1 VRRVG
6 GPGSARDPLAKATV
20 GRLLAAGFVLAVT
33 ALLVVG
39 GISYLQIGNLLRD
52 RGPVDHAETV
62 LDIVN
67 DVDRGLTEAETG
79 QRGYVI
85 TGQENY
91 LGPYSSALPAIQQD
105 ISSLTAM
112 TAKERNQQAVLVQL
126 RAPVRDKLAELA
138 ETIQLR
144 RTNGFGS
151 AQRVVLSERGARDM
165 TTARRLL
172 HQMSDQ
178 EQALLA
184 QRQRASAA
192 NAAYTQRLILLGA
205 LLGALLVGGAA
216 RLVAR
221 TITGPVR
228 EVTAA
233 ARRVRDGDLGAPAR
247 IGGPQELVQMGAAVN
262 DAVDAVVQA
271 RDQALAATQAKSAF
285 LATMSHEIRTPMN
298 AVIGMTGLL
307 LDTDLDAQQR
317 DFARTVRDSG
327 DALLEII
334 NDILDFSKIE
344 SGDLELEEQ
353 AFDLRDCVES
363 ALSLVAFEA
372 ETKGLELVAQLDAS
386 CPELVVGDVTRF
398 RQVVVNL
405 LSNAVKFTAQGE
417 VIVAVSAQ
425 QLTAASEGFTGP
437 VRLHVSVSDS
447 GIGIPAD
454 RMDRLFVAFSQVDS
468 STTRSYA
475 GTGLG
480 LAISRRLAQ
489 AMGGDLEVSSDPGV
503 GSTFTFTAVLRG
515 SERRLTPATS
525 AGSLEGLSCLV
536 VDDNATNRRVV
547 QLLLEGWGMACSAVD
562 TGAAAL
568 DLVAGSTFDIAV
580 LDRQMPGMG
589 GEQLAKQM
597 RVLPAGRDLPLVLL
611 TSLQWQPEGEYRE
624 LFAAMLTKPTKS
636 AVLREVFLRVLAP
649 AAATLAALET
659 AGGRRDSDG
668 PAYAPRTLR
677 VLLAEDNVVN
687 QKVAQQMLARLGHR
701 VDTVSNGLEALLAVE
716 RATYDVVL
724 MDLQMPQLDGLGAAR
739 RIGAELPP
747 ERRPP
752 IVAVTASVLTE
763 DRTACTAAG
772 MRGFLSKPL
781 RAHELSDLLG
791 ALAAGLPPVPAP
803 QGEIGVV
810 LQQEPGGATARS
822 DAIDRR
828 LAELA
833 GADPADD
840 RELFAQLLRSFL
852 SRSGAMLAAL
862 QAAVQAGDP
871 TEVEQRAHALKG
883 AAANLGG
890 EHLAGLLAAVEAQAR
905 AGGPAADLSPVIY
918 ELAAFD
924 AALSAT
930 ADDMERGT
938 PAAPPTNEPALSTW

>member
-1 VRRVG
+1 
-6 GPGSARDPLAKATV
+6 V
-20 GRLLAAGFVLAVT
+20 GRLLAAGFVLAVI

-91 LGPYSSALPAIQQD
+91 LGPYSSALPVIQQD

-112 TAKERNQQAVLVQL
+112 TAKEPNQQAVLVQL
-126 RAPVRDKLAELA
+126 RAPVRDELAELA

-144 RTNGFGS
+144 RTNGFGA

-192 NAAYTQRLILLGA
+192 NAADTQRLI

-307 LDTDLDAQQR
+307 LDTDLDGQQR

-386 CPELVVGDVTRF
+386 CLELVVGDLTRF

-417 VIVAVSAQ
+417 IIVAVSAQ
-425 QLTAASEGFTGP
+425 QLAAASKGLTGP

-468 STTRSYA
+468 STTRSYG

-515 SERRLTPATS
+515 SSERRLTPHAKS

-536 VDDNATNRRVV
+536 VDDNATNRRVL
-547 QLLLEGWGMACSAVD
+547 QLLVEGWGMACSAVD

-597 RVLPAGRDLPLVLL
+597 RALPAGRDLPLVLL

-677 VLLAEDNVVN
+677 VLLAEDNVVS
-687 QKVAQQMLARLGHR
+687 QKVAQQMLAKLGHR

-772 MRGFLSKPL
+772 MHGFLSKPL
-781 RAHELSDLLG
+781 RAHELSDVLG

-803 QGEIGVV
+803 QGEISVV

-822 DAIDRR
+822 EAIDRR

-833 GADPADD
+833 GPDPADD

-890 EHLAGLLAAVEAQAR
+890 EHLAALLAAVEAQAR
-905 AGGPAADLSPVIY
+905 AGGPAADLSPVIC

-924 AALSAT
+924 AALSAA
-930 ADDMERGT
+930 ADGMERAT
-938 PAAPPTNEPALSTW
+938 PGAPPTNQAALSAW